1 MPPSDIA
8 QLAHLL
14 RRVEMLRAA
23 GSTRRPAP
31 PEVPVLVEDAFMG
44 HLSRG
49 VQASKRVVRTP
60 FMSDRQDDMANAVTE
75 LRAAVALLEEW
86 LVLETS

>member
-14 RRVEMLRAA
+14 RRVETLRAA
-23 GSTRRPAP
+23 GSARRPAP
-31 PEVPVLVEDAFMG
+31 PAVPDLVEDAFME

-49 VQASKRVVRTP
+49 LQASKRVLRTP
-60 FMSDRQDDMANAVTE
+60 PGLKRNSHMANAVTE
-75 LRAAVALLEEW
+75 LRAAVVMLEEW
-86 LVLETS
+86 LVREDI